1 MITKR
6 AKEYHQAMKAAC
18 LAAMH
23 ILCGKKGTASDAVEA
38 AIMELE
44 NAPATNAGIGSNL
57 NRLGL
62 VECDAAIM
70 ADGVDN
76 SSFGAVGCVSDIR
89 NPIQGAN
96 AVRKAYDLGPDPAT
110 GLVPPMLL
118 AGWGADT
125 WAKEQG
131 VPMDPDNRHKITEH
145 ALTRYSEY
153 MDQVNSCKLPSEGTK
168 NRAEPASNV
177 KATDDTDDLLMDTV
191 GAVCIDS
198 CGNIASGVSSGG
210 IALKVPGRIGEASF
224 KVKR

>member
-1 MITKR
+1 
-6 AKEYHQAMKAAC
+6 MKAAC
-18 LAAMH
+18 LAAMQM
-23 ILCGKKGTASDAVEA
+23 LCGKRGTATDAVEA
-38 AIMELE
+38 AIMVLE

-70 ADGVDN
+70 TDGMN
-76 SSFGAVGCVSDIR
+76 SSSFGAVGCVSDIR

-96 AVRKAYDLGPDPAT
+96 AVRKAYDLGPDPST

-131 VPMDPDNRHKITEH
+131 VPMDPNIRYKVTEN

-153 MDQVNSCKLPSEGTK
+153 MSQ
-168 NRAEPASNV
+168 
-177 KATDDTDDLLMDTV
+177 
-191 GAVCIDS
+191 
-198 CGNIASGVSSGG
+198 
-210 IALKVPGRIGEASF
+210 
-224 KVKR
+224 

>member
-1 MITKR
+1 
-6 AKEYHQAMKAAC
+6 MKAAC

-70 ADGVDN
+70 ADGIN
-76 SSFGAVGCVSDIR
+76 SSSFGAVGCVSDIR

-125 WAKEQG
+125 WAKEKG
-131 VPMDPDNRHKITEH
+131 LPMDPNSRHKITEH
-145 ALTRYSEY
+145 ALARYSEY
-153 MDQVNSCKLPSEGTK
+153 MDQVNSCKLPSEGAE
-168 NRAEPASNV
+168 NRVEPASNV
-177 KATDDTDDLLMDTV
+177 KATYDTNDLLMDTV

-198 CGNIASGVSSGG
+198 WGNIASGVSSGG
-210 IALKVPGRIGEASF
+210 IALKAPGRIGEASS
-224 KVKR
+224 K